1 MRKIF
6 KLNKYDYKSRF
17 ENMQKFTK
25 FSKFVTEQKI
35 NIIFAVVGLIEKP
48 RIWSRKNIDNYI
60 EIYIKSDIKKIIKS
74 NKKKLYRTKKQ
85 NDIVG
90 INIKP
95 EFPKRYDIILTNNF
109 KNSLDKLSK
118 NLLKKIHSFI
128 LD

>member
-25 FSKFVTEQKI
+25 FSKFITDQKI

-60 EIYIKSDIKKIIKS
+60 EIYIKSDIKKSLSLIK
-74 NKKKLYRTKKQ
+74 KRFTKQK
-85 NDIVG
+85 NT
-90 INIKP
+90 K
-95 EFPKRYDIILTNNF
+95 IL
-109 KNSLDKLSK
+109 LE
-118 NLLKKIHSFI
+118 
-128 LD
+128 